1 MDHSTFGYANHKA
14 DRRRSSNAARIA
26 FRRAASTAGTNE
38 PSVFHDGAEFDM
50 DTLRK
55 EERAIRSFTDSVEF
69 DLPPAPELPA
79 SLDPDQYEGYGMRE
93 SSTADTI
100 IEVAKLAAEVDALT
114 NAASERFDRTLGE
127 TQKYR
132 MAVPGPEQVDQEFEM
147 HKSLLENAEEEVP
160 TFADPSIATRPSDL
174 RGRSTSIITTVNDR
188 DHQLIRRQ
196 YSSSAVQRPRA
207 TTPTSWSVIDTF
219 VQQQEKEQQSGTNEM
234 AGKQKRKRL
243 KDGPPPDSGA
253 KIRVSIPTDRR
264 SSGTSGHRSRHNSMS
279 WSDFYESME
288 QPGSRQS
295 RSGSFQAVDQLD
307 FDNQWAKASGQPK
320 AEAVWDQ
327 QQEHVDANANKMSAE
342 SPTAEAADRRQSA
355 VSNSSANATSQPTAN
370 REETAQ
376 TPIESPAREEGH
388 AVPVRVAPPPP
399 PKKKTVEETEV
410 TTTTFEDP
418 TTTND
423 YNQAAYTGYGDQSQ
437 YYQGYGGGLFLLFV
451 RIQVLLESYGAV
463 GYDSTTNDPYSNAYA
478 AGAQNYDYSN
488 YGNAYGTDYQTAA
501 GSEGYETTQYD
512 PNTYNAAYGN
522 YDQYYQGYDYGT
534 TGQATGYD
542 YSAGTGTDE
551 QQPGSYDYNA
561 YTGDQTTVAVG
572 GYDAYTSGTYDPLA
586 YNAGYDQYG
595 LQTGVV
601 GAEDTAGSSAD
612 ASPRPIDPTT
622 NDNAETAGST
632 TNYDYSQ
639 YGNQYE
645 SYAANDY
652 QMSSTE
658 PTSQYGTSEADTTV
672 TVNEPDPSL
681 STQYGTTADYEA
693 YGSAIDTGEIDYN
706 AQYGSMSAVE
716 EPAPIDPTTSV
727 DPTDPIN
734 STSAL
739 TSGGLQPFSTPLLP
753 QQRARTPDP
762 FSWEAQETNYDQ
774 TGTAQPPRPPRP
786 APVRTPEPDSETEV
800 PSPQVET
807 EQPVKAPPSRPAP
820 PTKQQPSRPAP
831 PSPNRQAIPP
841 PMPPQPSV
849 VKKPVEVE
857 EEDPWARFKQMSEQA
872 SNLAK
877 STAEQLKVLSETT
890 AAKDVKDES
899 YIAQIGGSQGTE
911 LNAGQRQILRMQEE
925 QKQAKADKK
934 AKKSASSKKNV
945 VPKFDPRKEEDV
957 ERQAAELV
965 ARMAAERAHDL
976 EGWKPPTESA
986 ASKSDLKTETPE
998 EEPQQKSKETTSTTP
1013 PPTETEENEKTPEA
1027 EPPES
1032 PIAVAEKEVE
1042 KSIERVESP
1051 PAAERFG
1058 WAGFDAGGSQLPTS
1072 ESDFFAQSADLKVSN
1087 AFGDDEKDESAEV
1100 DESKPKSD
1108 PFAPTISAFDAD
1120 PFDTRPIDEV
1130 IAEAK
1135 RRAAE
1140 GAEDVENSLLRSD
1153 AASGRHSGLSSPT
1166 PEGGS
1171 PISARPTG
1179 FEDDFK
1185 VDASYS
1191 HTPTPLYDEDDTVE
1205 LEPFAPQFEGDGWNL
1220 MVRHPIKKKSF
1231 MSERCWKPCFARL
1244 TPDHMLQVFNSKED
1258 RQPILEILLQASYS
1272 LSDTVLQAYDAYG
1285 KIHTVKLQHVMY
1297 KERVGIRA
1305 GQISRLV
1312 EGHITKYG
1320 LPLEHAA
1327 QINVLAKFASLDTKI
1342 FQSFISAIEDVLFK
1356 CPAKRD
1362 TTPTYKQDEV
1372 QIHCYDEYTAHVD
1385 KIGNVSKQRARVRM
1399 FCLSFLTGSP
1409 YLEIGLNDRRREG
1422 KEIVRRKD
1430 ILPMYTERWIRFE
1443 GLEFHNT
1450 IDQPVWD
1457 EDQVI
1462 KLQPPDAC
1470 FFEVM
1475 RFRVRPPRNREKP
1488 LTVKSILRMA
1498 GSKVEI
1504 RIDVMAAAQQQRAKG
1519 TVESTRAIPCEDIQI
1534 RFPIP
1539 EAWIYIFREERT
1551 WGVGSVHSKT
1561 RRPGKVKNIKDRL
1574 MGAVQH
1580 TENTLIEVAI
1590 GEAKYEHVHRSLVWR
1605 IPKLPKD
1612 NHQAYKNHLLK
1623 CRFQLSSFDLLPE
1636 NFEPECE
1643 IEFTMPLATI
1653 SNTVVRSV
1661 SVEQH
1666 EDSDRVEKFVRYVAK
1681 CHYDLDIEYLQ
1692 VSNLDNE
1699 NDLGVELKKHQT
1711 AFNPEEISAQHDGY
1725 KIAVDPNRPQPTDD
1739 SPPEAVQSSTWN
1751 NAPTSQG
1758 FETTT
1763 GGGFDFDAYA
1773 RQGNGGT
1780 LESTARR
1787 DSSSEEED
1795 DDDKSKFPMIQ
1806 IDMSSYGY

>member
-100 IEVAKLAAEVDALT
+100 IEVRFLIVDSLIVVKVAKLAAEVDALT

-288 QPGSRQS
+288 QPGSRQVIITFTVNLFKKFS
-295 RSGSFQAVDQLD
+295 HDPAHFKPWISWISITNGQKPR
-307 FDNQWAKASGQPK
+307 DNQKLKLFGIS
-320 AEAVWDQ
+320 
-327 QQEHVDANANKMSAE
+327 NK
-342 SPTAEAADRRQSA
+342 
-355 VSNSSANATSQPTAN
+355 NTSMQM
-370 REETAQ
+370 
-376 TPIESPAREEGH
+376 
-388 AVPVRVAPPPP
+388 
-399 PKKKTVEETEV
+399 
-410 TTTTFEDP
+410 
-418 TTTND
+418 
-423 YNQAAYTGYGDQSQ
+423 
-437 YYQGYGGGLFLLFV
+437 
-451 RIQVLLESYGAV
+451 
-463 GYDSTTNDPYSNAYA
+463 
-478 AGAQNYDYSN
+478 
-488 YGNAYGTDYQTAA
+488 
-501 GSEGYETTQYD
+501 
-512 PNTYNAAYGN
+512 
-522 YDQYYQGYDYGT
+522 GYDYGT

-807 EQPVKAPPSRPAP
+807 EQPVKA
-820 PTKQQPSRPAP
+820 
-831 PSPNRQAIPP
+831 IPP

-872 SNLAK
+872 MVVKEQNLTPDNVK
-877 STAEQLKVLSETT
+877 SFECK
-890 AAKDVKDES
+890 KNK
-899 YIAQIGGSQGTE
+899 
-911 LNAGQRQILRMQEE
+911 
-925 QKQAKADKK
+925 KQAKADKK

-1185 VDASYS
+1185 VVSSPSISVIDCFQDASYS